1 MMSERTLRVLE
12 FTKIRE
18 QLAAKALTP
27 MGAEKCLALA
37 PSCNMQEVLLWQQET
52 EEATVILTYLGGH
65 PMASFSDVRP
75 ALALGE
81 FFRKKEEKT
90 P

>member
-27 MGAEKCLALA
+27 MGA
-37 PSCNMQEVLLWQQET
+37 
-52 EEATVILTYLGGH
+52 
-65 PMASFSDVRP
+65 
-75 ALALGE
+75 
-81 FFRKKEEKT
+81 
-90 P
+90 

>member
-27 MGAEKCLALA
+27 MGAEKCLALV

-52 EEATVILTYLGGH
+52 EEATVILT
-65 PMASFSDVRP
+65 
-75 ALALGE
+75 
-81 FFRKKEEKT
+81 
-90 P
+90 